1 MKYITVL
8 APNGKSAY
16 LAKARIGG
24 GYTTLA
30 TFLNEETAKKT
41 AAILNR
47 HKSVEDEITQMGN
60 DVLEPVKI
68 RDTVR

>member
-47 HKSVEDEITQMGN
+47 HRSEDQEIENTVSKIVE
-60 DVLEPVKI
+60 K
-68 RDTVR
+68 RRA